1 MEKQIADL
9 KEILTKGPVQIL
21 ENYYKLLDAVNS
33 MISASEHKDAE
44 IAKASGLSLSQLYR
58 RKSNPTLWNK
68 GELLKLFKYLKI
80 KE

>member
-21 ENYYKLLDAVNS
+21 EDYYKLLDAINS
-33 MISASEHKDAE
+33 MISASEHKDAQ
-44 IAKASGLSLSQLYR
+44 IAKAAGLSLSQLYR
-58 RKSNPTLWNK
+58 RKSNPALWSK
-68 GELLKLFKYLKI
+68 TELIKLFKYLKI